1 MTKTERAATIARV
14 LRRSVSQYT
23 DCVSRTPLDVARG
36 KPASVVIL
44 GGGFAGLR
52 AALWLARRVREAEC
66 TITLIDREDA
76 HVNPTWL
83 YEVATAFNPYEKEA
97 LGVVLHESASVP
109 FAQIVAGT
117 GVVFL
122 RRTVDRI
129 DPRTRTVV
137 FTDGASLRADILVV
151 ALGSQLATFGVAGVS
166 TNAFSLKSIHEAVEL
181 RHHIVRLFHQHRS
194 ATRARQD
201 RAYRVAVV
209 GGGSAGVELAA
220 ELIFFLRKLARLH
233 GVDER
238 LPKVMLFEAS
248 DTVLR
253 EYPPALRARG
263 VARLKALGVQLR
275 TRHEVCSVG
284 ADHLACPGDVI
295 IPTETV
301 VWLAGIKTNDLLV
314 RSGFPFHPRGG
325 VHVEP
330 TLAVREHQG
339 IFAAG
344 DCVYAVDPRTG
355 SIAPDV
361 AYAALQQG
369 MVVARN
375 VLRRLRG
382 QPLTTYVDR
391 PRPTL
396 ATVGGKYALVNLPPF
411 QFAGRVGWTIK
422 QLVDLQY
429 LCSLLPNDV
438 ALRSWLRSVRVR
450 VANDQVGTLSLE
462 H

>member
-1 MTKTERAATIARV
+1 M
-14 LRRSVSQYT
+14 YT
-23 DCVSRTPLDVARG
+23 GDVTRTPTI
-36 KPASVVIL
+36 VIL

-52 AALWLARRVREAEC
+52 AALSLVRHARESAC
-66 TITLIDREDA
+66 TVTLIDREDA

-97 LGVVLHESASVP
+97 LGTVLHASASVP
-109 FAQIVAGT
+109 FTQIFAGT

-122 RRTVDRI
+122 RRTVERI
-129 DPRTRTVV
+129 DPHTRTVV
-137 FTDGASLRADILVV
+137 FADGASLHADILVI
-151 ALGSQLATFGVAGVS
+151 ALGSQLATFGVAGVPL
-166 TNAFSLKSIHEAVEL
+166 NAFSLKSIHEAVEL

-194 ATRARQD
+194 STRARQK
-201 RAYRVAVV
+201 RATRVAVV

-220 ELIFFLRKLARLH
+220 ELVFFLRKLARLH

-238 LPKVMLFEAS
+238 LPEVNLFEAS

-253 EYPPALRARG
+253 EYPPALRAKG
-263 VARLKALGVQLR
+263 IARLKALGVQLR
-275 TRHEVCSVG
+275 TRHAVCAVG
-284 ADHLACPGDVI
+284 PDHLACAGEVLV
-295 IPTETV
+295 PTETV

-325 VHVEP
+325 VHVET
-330 TLAVREHQG
+330 TLEVRERPG

-369 MVVARN
+369 AVVARN

-422 QLVDLQY
+422 QLVDLHY
-429 LCSLLPNDV
+429 LCALLPNDV
-438 ALRSWLRSVRVR
+438 ALRSWLRGVRVR
-450 VANDQVGTLSLE
+450 VANDPVGALSLE